1 MARLAVREARG
12 TGRSETP
19 PRLAAALVR
28 RRMVGIV
35 VVVAVVVA
43 MLVVPKVASTASA
56 PAGSGITYLP
66 GQTHMN
72 APYSHGVAV
81 SGVTCGPGVRQVPWS
96 AYAPPCEP
104 KWTGNNGG
112 ATAPGVTATTI
123 TLSFRAATSAILQAL
138 YTIVPKS
145 VIGTSKEAEE
155 TLQAYINVFNKDFEL
170 YGRHVVLASYVGQGN
185 FINEDVGTGAAQAEA
200 DAVNVATSLHAFAD
214 MSLVG
219 SSVPY
224 TEDLQANKVISFG
237 LYLQDQQ
244 WYQQNAPWQYTP
256 GPNCTKSAR
265 AIGELFGRQLKGTTA
280 EFAKGALRGKVR
292 KLGII
297 YQNTPTATACEQQ
310 MVQDLAAYGVH
321 PAATAAVTFN
331 VSKLADESAS
341 TIAEMKKQGVT
352 TVICSSCDPVSPQFY
367 LSAANQD
374 NYHPEWFIQ
383 SLFGTGATTSEKF
396 IRLFPAN
403 QRSQIL
409 TYGSAPTPTAQ
420 AEALKVFKMGN
431 TDPTATIIP
440 SYVFVYASVLQ
451 FFDALQLAGPN
462 LTPHNLEAAMR
473 AIPTSLPGGEL
484 GGWSGSAGPFD
495 PASTFQV
502 LHWNNH
508 EPSQADGRLGTY
520 DVCDNGTAYS
530 FTGGGPQMPAHTQLT
545 CEPGISRAQL
555 GAASPGGTGGA
566 AGTAAALGAVRREAG
581 GRVR

>member
-1 MARLAVREARG
+1 
-12 TGRSETP
+12 
-19 PRLAAALVR
+19 
-28 RRMVGIV
+28 MVGIV
-35 VVVAVVVA
+35 LVAAVVVTMVA
-43 MLVVPKVASTASA
+43 VPKVASTASA
-56 PAGSGITYLP
+56 ATGGGITYLP

-123 TLSFRAATSAILQAL
+123 TLSFRAATSAILDAL

-145 VIGTSKEAEE
+145 VIGTSKEAED
-155 TLQAYINVFNKDFEL
+155 TLQAYINVFNKNFEL
-170 YGRHVVLASYVGQGN
+170 YGRHVVLASFVGQGN

-224 TEDLQANKVISFG
+224 TLDLEANKVISFG

-256 GPNCTKSAR
+256 GPNCTKSDR

-280 EFAKGALRGKVR
+280 EFAKGPLHNKVR

-297 YQNTPTATACEQQ
+297 YQNTPTAAACEQQ

-321 PAATAAVTFN
+321 PAATAAVTFD
-331 VSKLADESAS
+331 VTKLASESAS
-341 TIAEMKKQGVT
+341 AIAEMQAHGVT

-367 LSAANQD
+367 LRAANQND
-374 NYHPEWFIQ
+374 YHPEWFFQ
-383 SLFGTGATTSEKF
+383 SLFGTSATTSEKF

-409 TYGSAPTPTAQ
+409 TYGTAPTPAAQ

-440 SYVFVYASVLQ
+440 SYVFVYASIVQ
-451 FFDALQLAGPN
+451 FFDALQLAGPD
-462 LTPHNLEAAMR
+462 LTPHNLEVAMR
-473 AIPTSLPGGEL
+473 SIPTSLPGGEL
-484 GGWSGSAGPFD
+484 GGWSGAAGPFD
-495 PASTFQV
+495 PASTFQI

-508 EPSQADGRLGTY
+508 ERSQTDGGLGTY
-520 DVCDNGTAYS
+520 DVCDNGTSYS
-530 FTGGGPQMPAHTQLT
+530 FIGGGPTMPAHTQLT
-545 CEPGISRAQL
+545 CAPGISRPQL
-555 GAASPGGTGGA
+555 AAASPGHSGA
-566 AGTAAALGAVRREAG
+566 AGTAALGAVRRDAG
-581 GRVR
+581 GRIR